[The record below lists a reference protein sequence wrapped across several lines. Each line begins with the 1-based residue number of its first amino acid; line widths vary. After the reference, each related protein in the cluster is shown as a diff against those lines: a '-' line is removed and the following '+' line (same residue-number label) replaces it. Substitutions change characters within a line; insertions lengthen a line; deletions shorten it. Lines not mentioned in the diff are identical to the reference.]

1 MELIILHKDRLLKK
15 EDKMSYS
22 EFNLKRVKK
31 EFGIKLIEEKG
42 IFYKVDPASPS
53 DILMKILEDNV
64 PLALAINTEKARSE
78 LIIST
83 VLLEIKRIFKKDVS
97 FFSGIEFNVDKEKGL
112 GGYCDFM
119 LSASSEQLMLSAP
132 VVVIVEAKNENIIGG
147 IGQCIAEMLAAQ
159 LFNRQEKNE
168 LQKIYGVVT
177 SGNIWRFL
185 KMEEQ
190 EVHIDLQDYY
200 IENIEKILGIL
211 MAMIKQIA

>member
-1 MELIILHKDRLLKK
+1 
-15 EDKMSYS
+15 MSYS
-22 EFNLKRVKK
+22 EFNLKQVKK
-31 EFGIKLIEEKG
+31 EFGIKLIEEQG
-42 IFYKVDPASPS
+42 IFSKVNPASPS
-53 DILMKILEDNV
+53 DILMQILEDNV

-83 VLLEIKRIFKKDVS
+83 VLLEIKRIFKKNVS

-112 GGYCDFM
+112 AGYCDFM

-132 VVVIVEAKNENIIGG
+132 VVAIVEAKNENIIGG
-147 IGQCIAEMLAAQ
+147 IGQCIAEMVAVQ
-159 LFNRQEKNE
+159 LFNRQEKIE

-200 IENIEKILGIL
+200 IENIKKILGIL
-211 MAMIKQIA
+211 VAMIKQIA